1 MSSKDNMDPRIEE
14 LLPFYVL
21 DALTEEEKE
30 QVEAYLA
37 RHPEARAQM
46 QDLQSGASALPYA
59 VSPVE
64 PPRKVK
70 ESLMARV
77 NADARVGEAHSVR
90 APSARSTPSEP
101 TRRRFRFEDIFR
113 VLSLAAAGVAILWAF
128 VLNTQVGRLEGEIA
142 SLHEQVAAQSQSID
156 ELVENLPQTNESDV
170 ITVSLNSTGDGSR
183 PLGQLI
189 ANPNDKSA
197 VVVISGLPPLEPGK
211 TYQVWLIGEAPVSA
225 GFLTVDEN
233 GQSVLIVTSEES
245 IGSFNALGISIEPE
259 GGSEQPTP
267 DQIVV
272 LSDL

>member
-1 MSSKDNMDPRIEE
+1 MSLKDNMDPRIEE
-14 LLPFYVL
+14 LLPFYAL

-30 QVEAYLA
+30 EVESYLGK
-37 RHPEARAQM
+37 HPEAR
-46 QDLQSGASALPYA
+46 LQLQELQAGASALPHTVA
-59 VSPVE
+59 PVE
-64 PPRKVK
+64 PPRHVK
-70 ESLMARV
+70 EALMRRVTSDVQARERSSQR
-77 NADARVGEAHSVR
+77 ASSSRSVTTE
-90 APSARSTPSEP
+90 PS
-101 TRRRFRFEDIFR
+101 RRGIWFEDLFR
-113 VLSLAAAGVAILWAF
+113 LLSLGAATVALIWAF
-128 VLNTQVGRLEGEIA
+128 LLNAQVGRLQAEIA
-142 SLHEQVAAQSQSID
+142 SLNEQVASQSQSID
-156 ELVENLPQTNESDV
+156 NLVQQLPQTNESDV
-170 ITVSLNSTGDGSR
+170 ITVSLESTGEQQR

-211 TYQVWLIGEAPVSA
+211 TYQVWLIGDAPVSA

-245 IGSFNALGISIEPE
+245 IGSFKSLGISIEPE